1 MEIYP
6 QFLIGLILPV
16 YRHLFHHTRFSA
28 VRYKY
33 KSPISEIKFIFIQTL
48 NFMTTT
54 DKKDHYK
61 FDYVDSNPKQPML
74 DSVEIDCGPTLTLE
88 DVRQESRL
96 VMKRLIAVT
105 CVSCTFMVCELIGGI
120 LSHSLAILTDAA
132 HLLSDVSGF
141 VISIFSIWVGLIP
154 AKKSSLSYGYHRAE
168 IIGALASVLII
179 WALTVWLV
187 IEAFDRVMNPQAV
200 DGLIM
205 TITSIVGLCCN
216 LVMGL
221 ILNTNICGK
230 IEIEPRI
237 SKMSRMKKEEDE
249 RIEKKKSMEL
259 EGKTVDPEVQQRK
272 TENPNLR
279 AAVIHILG
287 SLPSFIIINFINEP

>member
-1 MEIYP
+1 MSSTE
-6 QFLIGLILPV
+6 
-16 YRHLFHHTRFSA
+16 
-28 VRYKY
+28 
-33 KSPISEIKFIFIQTL
+33 
-48 NFMTTT
+48 
-54 DKKDHYK
+54 KKDYYK
-61 FDYVDSNPKQPML
+61 FDYVEGGNQQPML
-74 DSVEIDCGPTLTLE
+74 QSTEIDCGPTLTLD

-96 VMKRLIAVT
+96 VMKRLISVT
-105 CVSCTFMVCELIGGI
+105 CVSCTFMVCELIGGW
-120 LSHSLAILTDAA
+120 LSNSLAILTDAA

-141 VISIFSIWVGLIP
+141 IISIFSIWVGLIP

-168 IIGALASVLII
+168 IIGALTSVLII
-179 WALTVWLV
+179 WALTAWLV
-187 IEAFDRVMNPQAV
+187 IEAVDRVINPSPV

-205 TITSIVGLCCN
+205 TITSIIGLCCN

-237 SKMSRMKKEEDE
+237 SKMSRMKKEEE
-249 RIEKKKSMEL
+249 QLMEKKKTMEL
-259 EGKTVDPEVQQRK
+259 EGKTVNLEQVRK

-287 SLPSFIIINFINEP
+287 NC

>member
-1 MEIYP
+1 M
-6 QFLIGLILPV
+6 
-16 YRHLFHHTRFSA
+16 
-28 VRYKY
+28 
-33 KSPISEIKFIFIQTL
+33 SETA
-48 NFMTTT
+48 
-54 DKKDHYK
+54 DKKDYYK
-61 FDYVDSNPKQPML
+61 FDYVDNKKPML
-74 DSVEIDCGPTLTLE
+74 DSSEIDCGPTLTLD
-88 DVRQESRL
+88 DVRMESRL
-96 VMKRLIAVT
+96 VMKRLMSVT
-105 CVSCTFMVCELIGGI
+105 CVSCTFMICEFIGGWF
-120 LSHSLAILTDAA
+120 SNSLAILTDAA

-168 IIGALASVLII
+168 IIGALTSVLII

-187 IEAFDRVMNPQAV
+187 IEAVSRVMNPTPV
-200 DGLIM
+200 NGLIM
-205 TITSIVGLCCN
+205 TITSVIGLCCN

-237 SKMSRMKKEEDE
+237 SKMSRMKKEEDQLL
-249 RIEKKKSMEL
+249 KKKQSMEL
-259 EGKTVDPEVQQRK
+259 EGKPVNMEHMRK

-287 SLPSFIIINFINEP
+287 SFIFFFNFY